1 MEVPSWSESESVGG
15 IRVARR
21 CRRIR
26 RRESEGRIDLIA
38 TMTLANASESPLGK
52 PLFVLF
58 FELVVKILMWR
69 KRAIKCGRDQRL
81 SSMRK
86 RGVWGFALT
95 TFFFDERTP
104 CRRLGTRSP
113 SLSLNLFL
121 RPQKLP
127 HNTDPP
133 NGQIASSMSH
143 EGNDHAAELD
153 ASGAHDHAT
162 HAAHSHS
169 LPPGVVALS
178 GAELAE
184 ACALAASED
193 PRAALD
199 LRVAAI
205 FIIAV
210 GSALGVFLPLL
221 LQRWR
226 AFDKNRAPFFVLKA
240 FGAGV
245 ILATGVVHM
254 YPAASSA
261 LASPC
266 LGWPEFPW

>member
-1 MEVPSWSESESVGG
+1 M
-15 IRVARR
+15 RARDALV
-21 CRRIR
+21 
-26 RRESEGRIDLIA
+26 DLIA

-95 TFFFDERTP
+95 TFFFDERMP

-113 SLSLNLFL
+113 SLSQ
-121 RPQKLP
+121 PLP
-127 HNTDPP
+127 PATKTSSQHTSP

-143 EGNDHAAELD
+143 EGHDHAAELG